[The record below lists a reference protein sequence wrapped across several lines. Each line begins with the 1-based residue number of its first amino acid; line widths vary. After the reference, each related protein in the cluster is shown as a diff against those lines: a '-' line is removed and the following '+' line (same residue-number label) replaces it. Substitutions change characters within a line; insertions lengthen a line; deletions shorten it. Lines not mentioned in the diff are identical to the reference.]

1 MNSSIK
7 KVIIIASIIIG
18 VVIVGAITA
27 VALLLKGNDTP
38 VSSGNIPAV
47 TDFVSDSENPS
58 DTTSGEDTI
67 PDATTDTNGETPS
80 SSETSSSETTQNTPS
95 PESVTKSGLSAGAK
109 LVSSWDNN
117 GEINSQ
123 FDITVSNNGSENV
136 SSWTVEID
144 VPSGSKIS
152 GSWNGNYSVS
162 GTVLKIS
169 GDQNNSAI
177 SAGGVST
184 TGFII
189 VSPSAFTINEIR
201 VNGEKVKVDV
211 SSGTGNNNNNNNN
224 GSNNN
229 NNNNNGG
236 GTDIIPVISGE
247 ADLKRAENAVQG
259 DDWLFA
265 KGNKIVDKNGKEV
278 WLTGCNW
285 AGYNTGTNLFDGLW
299 NANLESSLSS
309 IADHGFNVI
318 RIPISA
324 ELINQWES
332 GNCPSANFNQASNP
346 NLVGK
351 NSLQIFDYVVE
362 LCEAYGI
369 KIIIDIHSAETD
381 AMGHMTNLWYTS
393 KVSVNNYYRSLEWM
407 AERYKNNDTIIAYD
421 IKNEPHGKPSE
432 GINNMAVWN
441 NSTSQNNW
449 KYTAETAAK
458 KVLAKN
464 PNVLILVEGTE
475 SYPKNVKTNNFT
487 STNMS
492 DYHTT
497 WWGGNLRGV
506 KDYPINLG
514 KYQNKLVYSPHDYG
528 PTVYEQPWF
537 KKDFTYNSLMNDCW
551 RDNWF
556 FIYENNTAPLL
567 IGEWGGFMREPN
579 LEWMTYMRQLIGK
592 YKLHHTFWCYQA
604 NSGDTGGLV
613 LDDFKTWDSEKYNF
627 VKEVLWQ
634 QDGKFVGLDH
644 EVPLGNNGIT
654 LSEAK

>member
-1 MNSSIK
+1 MQSSVK
-7 KVIIIASIIIG
+7 KVIIIAAIIIA
-18 VVIVGAITA
+18 VVIAGATIAVG
-27 VALLLKGNDTP
+27 LLLKGNDKP
-38 VSSGNIPAV
+38 VSSDNPPAV
-47 TDFVSDSENPS
+47 TDVTVSGEDISS
-58 DTTSGEDTI
+58 MTSGENTVPDT
-67 PDATTDTNGETPS
+67 TTENGNNNTPS
-80 SSETSSSETTQNTPS
+80 SSETQATANTPS

-117 GEINSQ
+117 GQINSQ

-136 SSWTVEID
+136 SSWTIEFD
-144 VPSGSKIS
+144 VPAGSTIS
-152 GSWNGNYSVS
+152 GSWNGNYSIA
-162 GTVLKIS
+162 GTVLKIT
-169 GDQNNSAI
+169 GDQNNSNI
-177 SAGGVST
+177 SAGGTST

-189 VSPSAFTINEIR
+189 VSPSAFNINEIR

-224 GSNNN
+224 NNS
-229 NNNNNGG
+229 NNNGG
-236 GTDIIPVISGE
+236 GTDIIPVISGT

-369 KIIIDIHSAETD
+369 KIIIDIHSADTD

-393 KVSVNNYYRSLEWM
+393 KTSVNNYYRSLEWM

-432 GINNMAVWN
+432 GINNMAIWN
-441 NSTSQNNW
+441 NSTAQNNW

-475 SYPKNVKTNNFT
+475 SYPKNPKANNFT

-492 DYHTT
+492 DYYTT

-528 PTVYEQPWF
+528 PTVYQQPWF
-537 KKDFTYNSLMNDCW
+537 QKDFTYNSLMNDCW

-556 FIYENNTAPLL
+556 YIYENNTAPLL

-579 LEWMTYMRQLIGK
+579 LEWMGYMRQLIK
-592 YKLHHTFWCYQA
+592 NYKLHHTFWCYQA

-613 LDDFKTWDSEKYNF
+613 LDDFKTWDTQKYNF

-634 QDGKFVGLDH
+634 QNGKFVGLDH
-644 EVPLGNNGIT
+644 EVPLGNNGIS